1 MGSVADGVRTYER
14 LISVEAKQGFTVE
27 SMVKGQQLPDQIV
40 RYAQR
45 ELCVGHLLLT
55 EDRPESLKA
64 GEQHLIQALAI
75 LRISIPKPRTFAFF
89 GRYFRELMQLVVS
102 AILQP
107 KRRVVRHAL
116 SQTEVEECRRIVEA
130 LDRLSLDAYK
140 RGALDLSW
148 LEQMMAMNYSDAI
161 KAVAP
166 FLWKAQ
172 RLTAG
177 LILKSRNWGH
187 LSLWLQRA
195 GFQIDSTMDE
205 SHAAMLDAPAHVR
218 RQPSKA
224 NRNGFRSTATDI
236 VETNSSSFLSHLQ
249 GVIGSSVGPSG
260 LQRAGDDTQAAR
272 ILPSDC
278 ETYLTRVAWTYMAH
292 FKFLDADEVLA
303 RVVKSLELK
312 NVQSTYIGL
321 QSLRHRIDIRYF
333 MGDFAETQR
342 LVDEVIDVASAI
354 NPESSWT
361 LYAVGYAT
369 RLKTIRGELDST
381 LYALLFRAA
390 HIRAVLNNGD
400 LVHPSVRMTLRAGV
414 MQIMAVLII
423 KNGTEPA
430 FNNIKGLEAY
440 LVDTPRML
448 DAALK
453 TIGRT
458 PRCSWVSCTRSRHC
472 SGWSVLEHICSSTGS

>member
-205 SHAAMLDAPAHVR
+205 SHAAMLDAPAHVADSH
-218 RQPSKA
+218 QKP
-224 NRNGFRSTATDI
+224 TATDS
-236 VETNSSSFLSHLQ
+236 EAQPRTLSRQTAAASCRTCKVL
-249 GVIGSSVGPSG
+249 SG
-260 LQRAGDDTQAAR
+260 LQLG
-272 ILPSDC
+272 
-278 ETYLTRVAWTYMAH
+278 H
-292 FKFLDADEVLA
+292 LD
-303 RVVKSLELK
+303 
-312 NVQSTYIGL
+312 
-321 QSLRHRIDIRYF
+321 F
-333 MGDFAETQR
+333 
-342 LVDEVIDVASAI
+342 
-354 NPESSWT
+354 
-361 LYAVGYAT
+361 
-369 RLKTIRGELDST
+369 
-381 LYALLFRAA
+381 
-390 HIRAVLNNGD
+390 NGP
-400 LVHPSVRMTLRAGV
+400 VMTLRQHASC
-414 MQIMAVLII
+414 
-423 KNGTEPA
+423 
-430 FNNIKGLEAY
+430 
-440 LVDTPRML
+440 PRI
-448 DAALK
+448 AK
-453 TIGRT
+453 RI
-458 PRCSWVSCTRSRHC
+458 
-472 SGWSVLEHICSSTGS
+472 